1 MTTRRRPFTFRIQS
15 PSLDADALCATPTTA
30 ALPLAGWCPRPEV
43 APIAPAPDPADDTS
57 NGATAPANPT
67 PGKVRDRSGDRHR
80 HRAGLTTRAIA
91 RRAGADALPWAW
103 SLDVRATPTVLH
115 RALADALGGTA
126 RASRDGAATLI
137 HAPAYSDPEGPQH
150 GAATGVGGAWLVTHA
165 AAESTAT
172 AGDAEVRTRALRI
185 TSPVLRGPLAP
196 LPTSAGGTAP
206 HTPALVSGACR
217 APVGGSAGPQPFGAH
232 TSALPGVQRLLTAM
246 RTNPGVRVAPDA
258 VLSVTFGVAGA
269 TPRQLAN
276 LAALFFTAGPYLDAA
291 MRGLD
296 AEAYRRDR
304 TTRTRAPITPALIT
318 PAVPQEG
325 PARAP
330 EGAGGGVEARTAPQA
345 PHGAPAARRASARTQ
360 LGFTPAAAEG
370 AVASPALVRPVPA
383 AAAEALRALATGAG
397 RAATAPL
404 TPEYAARV
412 AEAWATALASA
423 RTDGAD
429 ALPCMVD
436 LGAIT
441 RGVVTVRV
449 AATLNP
455 VEFAAWVESLALLV
469 ARALAQ
475 PRMSFGVASNTPESQ
490 GGVTHAARIAQ
501 GLRRILHDAGLVGT
515 SGPCAV
521 ARAWMLHRILG
532 PVEST
537 PARRLRG
544 AAKPTRKRTRA
555 AASQL
560 SAAPSRKRRSVKVG
574 AAPVA
579 VDGAAEVLD
588 A

>member
-1 MTTRRRPFTFRIQS
+1 MPTSRRPFTFRIQS
-15 PSLDADALCATPTTA
+15 PSLDVDALCATPTTA

-43 APIAPAPDPADDTS
+43 APIAPAPDPANDPS
-57 NGATAPANPT
+57 NAATPAHPA

-232 TSALPGVQRLLTAM
+232 TSALPGVQRLLTAL

-304 TTRTRAPITPALIT
+304 TTRTRAP
-318 PAVPQEG
+318 AVPQEG
-325 PARAP
+325 PVGAP

-345 PHGAPAARRASARTQ
+345 PHGAPAARRASIRTQ

-412 AEAWATALASA
+412 AEAWATALTQSE
-423 RTDGAD
+423 GANP
-429 ALPCMVD
+429 LPCMVD

-515 SGPCAV
+515 RGPCAV

-544 AAKPTRKRTRA
+544 AAKPTRKRARG
-555 AASQL
+555 AASQPTG
-560 SAAPSRKRRSVKVG
+560 APSRKRRSAKGG
-574 AAPVA
+574 AAPCA
-579 VDGAAEVLD
+579 GAGDGTPEVLD

>member
-1 MTTRRRPFTFRIQS
+1 MPTSRRPFTFRIQS
-15 PSLDADALCATPTTA
+15 PSLDVDALCATPTTA

-43 APIAPAPDPADDTS
+43 APIAPAPDPANDPS
-57 NGATAPANPT
+57 NAATPAHPA

-232 TSALPGVQRLLTAM
+232 TSALPGVQRLLTAL

-276 LAALFFTAGPYLDAA
+276 LAALFYTAGPYLDAA

-304 TTRTRAPITPALIT
+304 TTRTRAP
-318 PAVPQEG
+318 AVPQEG
-325 PARAP
+325 PVGAP

-345 PHGAPAARRASARTQ
+345 PHGAPAARRASIRTQ

-412 AEAWATALASA
+412 AEAWATALTQSE
-423 RTDGAD
+423 GANP
-429 ALPCMVD
+429 LPCMVD

-515 SGPCAV
+515 RGPCAV

-544 AAKPTRKRTRA
+544 AAKPTRKRARG
-555 AASQL
+555 AASQPTG
-560 SAAPSRKRRSVKVG
+560 APSRKRRSAKGG
-574 AAPVA
+574 AAPCA
-579 VDGAAEVLD
+579 GAGDGTPEVLD

>member
-1 MTTRRRPFTFRIQS
+1 MPTSRRPFTFRIQS
-15 PSLDADALCATPTTA
+15 PSLDVDALCATPTTA

-43 APIAPAPDPADDTS
+43 APIAPAPDPANDPS
-57 NGATAPANPT
+57 NAATPAHPA

-232 TSALPGVQRLLTAM
+232 TSALPGVQRLLTAL

-276 LAALFFTAGPYLDAA
+276 LAALFYTAGPYLDAA

-304 TTRTRAPITPALIT
+304 TTRTRAP
-318 PAVPQEG
+318 AVPQEG
-325 PARAP
+325 PVGAP

-345 PHGAPAARRASARTQ
+345 PHGAPAARRASIRTQ

-412 AEAWATALASA
+412 AEAWATALTQSE
-423 RTDGAD
+423 GANP
-429 ALPCMVD
+429 LPCMVD

-544 AAKPTRKRTRA
+544 AAKPTRKRARG
-555 AASQL
+555 AASQPTG
-560 SAAPSRKRRSVKVG
+560 APSRKRRSAKGG
-574 AAPVA
+574 AAPCA
-579 VDGAAEVLD
+579 GAGDGTPEVLD

>member
-1 MTTRRRPFTFRIQS
+1 MPTSRRPFTFRIQS
-15 PSLDADALCATPTTA
+15 PSLDVDALCATPTTA

-43 APIAPAPDPADDTS
+43 APIAPAPDPANDPS
-57 NGATAPANPT
+57 NAATPAHPA

-232 TSALPGVQRLLTAM
+232 TSALPGVQRLLTAL

-304 TTRTRAPITPALIT
+304 TTRTRAP
-318 PAVPQEG
+318 AVPQEG
-325 PARAP
+325 PVGAP

-345 PHGAPAARRASARTQ
+345 PHGAPAARRASIRTQ

-412 AEAWATALASA
+412 AEAWATALTQSE
-423 RTDGAD
+423 GANP
-429 ALPCMVD
+429 LPCMVD

-544 AAKPTRKRTRA
+544 AAKPTRKRARG
-555 AASQL
+555 AASQPTG
-560 SAAPSRKRRSVKVG
+560 APSRKRRSAKGG
-574 AAPVA
+574 AAPCA
-579 VDGAAEVLD
+579 GAGDGTPEVLD

>member
-1 MTTRRRPFTFRIQS
+1 MPTSRRPFTFRIQS
-15 PSLDADALCATPTTA
+15 PSLDVDALCATPTTA

-43 APIAPAPDPADDTS
+43 APIAPAPDPANDPS
-57 NGATAPANPT
+57 NAATPAHPA

-232 TSALPGVQRLLTAM
+232 TSALPGVQRLLTAL

-276 LAALFFTAGPYLDAA
+276 LAALFYTAGPYLDAA

-325 PARAP
+325 PVGAP

-345 PHGAPAARRASARTQ
+345 PHGAPAARRASIRTQ

-412 AEAWATALASA
+412 AEAWATALTQSE
-423 RTDGAD
+423 GANP
-429 ALPCMVD
+429 LPCMVD

-544 AAKPTRKRTRA
+544 AAKPTRKRARG
-555 AASQL
+555 AASQPTG
-560 SAAPSRKRRSVKVG
+560 APSRKRRSAKGG
-574 AAPVA
+574 AAPCA
-579 VDGAAEVLD
+579 GAGDGTPEVLD